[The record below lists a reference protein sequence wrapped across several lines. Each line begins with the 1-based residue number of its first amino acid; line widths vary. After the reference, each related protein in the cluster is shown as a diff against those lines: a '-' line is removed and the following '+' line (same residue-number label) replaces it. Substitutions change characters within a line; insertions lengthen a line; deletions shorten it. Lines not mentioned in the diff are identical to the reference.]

1 MSLSF
6 RGFASCL
13 GAFLVVVSLGK
24 SSVQAAWLGFR
35 NDSSIPV
42 LVQSSCLVREKPRP
56 LKFQTLYPGEV
67 AWQSIVHA
75 GLRKILIQEATTP
88 SNMLL
93 QATILCGSEDQFFS
107 FQFIPPGPA
116 KFVAVKKPRAQQ

>member
-13 GAFLVVVSLGK
+13 GALLVLVSLEKG
-24 SSVQAAWLGFR
+24 SVQAAWLGFR

-42 LVQSSCLVREKPRP
+42 MVQSSCLIKEKPWP
-56 LKFQTLYPGEV
+56 LKSQTLYPGEV
-67 AWQSIVHA
+67 AWQSILHA
-75 GLRKILIQEATTP
+75 GPRRILIKEANTP
-88 SNMLL
+88 NKFLL
-93 QATILCGSEDQFFS
+93 QVTILCGSEDQFFL

-116 KFVAVKKPRAQQ
+116 KFIAVKSPQTRP